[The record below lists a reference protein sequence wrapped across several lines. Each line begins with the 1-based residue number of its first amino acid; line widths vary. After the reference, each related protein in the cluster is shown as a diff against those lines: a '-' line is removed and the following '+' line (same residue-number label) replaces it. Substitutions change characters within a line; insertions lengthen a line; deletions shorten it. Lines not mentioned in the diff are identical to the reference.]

1 MTRFECWKFTMILVP
16 GHARRR
22 GKPSAAK
29 MKTIRSVVV
38 EIFVFSV
45 GGRSA
50 RICLCLTRATPF
62 VKTAIMRSDLL
73 HAQVPPNLK
82 QSSRFRNTY

>member
-1 MTRFECWKFTMILVP
+1 
-16 GHARRR
+16 
-22 GKPSAAK
+22 

-50 RICLCLTRATPF
+50 RICLCLTCATPF
-62 VKTAIMRSDLL
+62 VKTAIVRQDITMQHS
-73 HAQVPPNLK
+73 QVEETHL
-82 QSSRFRNTY
+82 RWLI